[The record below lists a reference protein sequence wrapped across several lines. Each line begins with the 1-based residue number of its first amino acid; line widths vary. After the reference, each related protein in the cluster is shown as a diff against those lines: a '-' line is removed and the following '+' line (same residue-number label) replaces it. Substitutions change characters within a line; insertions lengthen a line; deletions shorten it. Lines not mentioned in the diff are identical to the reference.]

1 MGNEIFYLSLYG
13 VLVLATV
20 LAQVLAAMLQ
30 VGLPTLAGNREG
42 LLLTGVAGRLE
53 RSVNNAVVALAMLAP
68 AVFAVT
74 LTQTTS
80 AHTASAVLVFL
91 LARLAYAA
99 TYAFGIPYLL
109 TLTWLVA
116 VSFPP
121 LTLPTHHPYYITAV
135 TGSLATNQAV
145 ADLLYR

>member
-1 MGNEIFYLSLYG
+1 MSDCTRFFTQGVCMGNEIVYLSLYG

-20 LAQVLAAMLQ
+20 LAQVLAALLQ
-30 VGLPTLAGNREG
+30 VGLPTLAGNREE

-53 RSVNNAVVALAMLAP
+53 RSVNNAVVALAMVAP

-91 LARLAYAA
+91 IARLAYAVI
-99 TYAFGIPYLL
+99 YAFGIPYLR
-109 TLTWLVA
+109 TLTWLVG
-116 VSFPP
+116 FGC
-121 LTLPTHHPYYITAV
+121 TLFLYTAALGV
-135 TGSLATNQAV
+135 
-145 ADLLYR
+145 